1 MKMIKKKKKTLKIL
15 AKKLL
20 KQTQH
25 ILLVLIQVQV
35 KTRSGF
41 YTTCQAE
48 KDLFP
53 TKK

>member
-1 MKMIKKKKKTLKIL
+1 MKMRKKKKTLESL

-25 ILLVLIQVQV
+25 ILLFLIQVQV